1 MHRPIRTY
9 LDEEEYKQ
17 IDTTNNSALP
27 AAFSFEN
34 RAVRTV
40 LRGGEPWFVAKDVC
54 HILEITNHRDAIAQ
68 LDEDEKGVGSSDTLG
83 GRQEL
88 GVVNESGLYNLI
100 FRSKKP
106 AAKRFRKWVTLRS
119 RAGDPQDRSV

>member
-1 MHRPIRTY
+1 MR
-9 LDEEEYKQ
+9 EESEQ
-17 IDTTNNSALP
+17 IDTTNDSALP

-88 GVVNESGLYNLI
+88 GVVNESGLYKFDLPVQET
-100 FRSKKP
+100 SGQ
-106 AAKRFRKWVTLRS
+106 AVS
-119 RAGDPQDRSV
+119 